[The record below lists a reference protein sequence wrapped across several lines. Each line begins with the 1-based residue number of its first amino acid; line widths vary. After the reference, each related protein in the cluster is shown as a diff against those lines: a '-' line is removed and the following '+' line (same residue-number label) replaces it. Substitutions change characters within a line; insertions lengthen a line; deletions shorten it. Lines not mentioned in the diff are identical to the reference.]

1 MSTIRRALSRGCA
14 RPKTISGAPLLCAG
28 ELQALG
34 LRRLLLVGLLLL
46 SAAGGCASYDQHA
59 ALMREQFYASNL
71 TGARETIAKVRK
83 RHRKEGDVLALEQA
97 VVALADGQPKEAERT
112 LREVRDHF
120 DYLEQQSA
128 GEMALSMITDDN
140 RRGYAGEDY
149 EKVLVRAFLAIS
161 NLMTDGGDAGAY
173 ALQVAD
179 KQQQIIESGVDKQGE
194 NPKLA
199 YQRVALGPY
208 IHGLLREQTHSNY
221 DDAARDLATVCSW
234 QPDFPFGQQ
243 DLQRATN
250 GRHSAPGNGVL
261 YVFALVGRGP
271 YKEQTVQMPTTAAL
285 LVADR
290 ILSATNK
297 YTLPPTIAPV
307 KVPKVVVPGS
317 VVREVRVSVDQQ
329 VVGGTATISDIG
341 HMAVQQYDAIFPRV
355 LARAV
360 VRRVVK
366 KGIVLGAKE
375 ATGQSA
381 YTLGSLVLDGVGI
394 AWEASEAA
402 DTRAWTLLPD
412 KIQVLRIELPA
423 GTHQLALEPMTVYNT
438 TGPIERQEI
447 TIGNGRNTYLLAN
460 FPDNHLVGK
469 ILTNQP

>member
-1 MSTIRRALSRGCA
+1 MTAMAFPAGSIRTDCPFLRG
-14 RPKTISGAPLLCAG
+14 RPFRPAWLCW
-28 ELQALG
+28 
-34 LRRLLLVGLLLL
+34 LLLVALLLP
-46 SAAGGCASYDQHA
+46 AGGGCTSYEQHVR
-59 ALMREQFYASNL
+59 LMREQFYASDL
-71 TGARETIAKVRK
+71 AGARKTIDKVRK
-83 RHRKEGDVLALEQA
+83 RHRKEGDVLALEQSII
-97 VVALADGQPKEAERT
+97 ALAEGQPKEAEKT
-112 LREVRDHF
+112 LRKVRDDF

-128 GEMALSMITDDN
+128 GELALSMITDDN
-140 RRGYAGEDY
+140 GRSYSGEDY
-149 EKVLVRAFLAIS
+149 EKVLIRAFLAIS

-173 ALQVAD
+173 SLQVAE
-179 KQQQIIESGVDKQGE
+179 KQQQIIENGVDKHGE

-199 YQRVALGPY
+199 YQHVALGPY
-208 IHGLLREQTHSNY
+208 IHGLLREQTHANY
-221 DDAARDLATVCSW
+221 DDAARDSAIVCSW

-243 DLQRATN
+243 DLQRATQ

-261 YVFALVGRGP
+261 YVFAMIGRGP
-271 YKEQTVQMPTTAAL
+271 YKEQSVEMPTTAAL

-307 KVPKVVVPGS
+307 KVPKVIVPGS
-317 VVREVRVSVDQQ
+317 VVREVRVSVNRQT
-329 VVGGTATISDIG
+329 VGSTATISDIG

-402 DTRAWTLLPD
+402 DTRAWSLLPD

-423 GTHQLALEPMTVYNT
+423 GTHQLALEPMTHYGT
-438 TGPIERQEI
+438 AGPAEAQEV

-460 FPDNHLVGK
+460 FPDTHLVGK